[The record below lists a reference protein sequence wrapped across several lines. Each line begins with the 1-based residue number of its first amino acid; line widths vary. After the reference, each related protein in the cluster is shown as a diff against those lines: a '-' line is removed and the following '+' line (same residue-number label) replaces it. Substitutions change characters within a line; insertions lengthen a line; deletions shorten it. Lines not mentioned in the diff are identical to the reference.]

1 MTLAQAL
8 AGSGEVDREVILLGT
23 SRLDGSLPRGVVVT
37 RRGEE
42 PDWSRTALTSSISS
56 TGFISPL
63 AAAFEN
69 GVRVPQPGREFLSP
83 GCPVC
88 GEAVAFGV
96 QQGVFGAGG
105 MSIDELRRME
115 DSGAVGRGELQV
127 LFTGPALPEILLV
140 SDPATEEWKS
150 KGFSRRLP
158 RITGRLSGSQAR
170 EMARLGMAL
179 FRPPGDGELESASGV
194 PEEVWGAAVNH
205 SP

>member
-8 AGSGEVDREVILLGT
+8 AGRGEIGSDVILLGT
-23 SRLDGSLPRGVVVT
+23 PRLDGSLPRGVVVT

-42 PDWSRTALTSSISS
+42 PDWSKIAFTSSISS

-69 GVRVPQPGREFLSP
+69 GVPLTRPGIEFLSP

-96 QQGVFGAGG
+96 LQGVFGAGG

-115 DSGAVGRGELQV
+115 DSGAVGRGKLQV

-140 SDPATEEWKS
+140 SDPAAEEWKS

-179 FRPPGDGELESASGV
+179 FRPPGDGELESAGGV
-194 PEEVWGAAVNH
+194 PDEVWDAAGNH